1 MSLSKTIRDLNG
13 DAYVLNKTRLYE
25 LPKKHASRYII
36 LRELQASLI
45 AGRDGGVPVRYE
57 GCDQEPVNLRNK
69 GTDFIGCKPFAA
81 KTYNKIIKA
90 AKEAK

>member
-45 AGRDGGVPVRYE
+45 AGHDGVPVRYE
-57 GCDQEPVNLRNK
+57 GCDQEPVNLPQQ
-69 GTDFIGCKPFAA
+69 GTNFIGCRPFAA